1 MFSFL
6 PVVPGADL
14 RALARKVDTARH
26 HGIPNGCILEL
37 DLQSTPAETSGFDP
51 LVLINGAGKPLLLRE
66 AVEGLHRAAEDPR
79 VAGLI
84 SRALERPGDLETLD
98 AVRGEVEALCRRFP
112 LYPAR
117 WDDDPA

>member
-37 DLQSTPAETSGFDP
+37 DLQSAPAETSGFDP

-84 SRALERPGDLETLD
+84 ARNEWTPPEETLPFYD
-98 AVRGEVEALCRRFP
+98 AAVPQIVHPSR
-112 LYPAR
+112 
-117 WDDDPA
+117 